1 MQKPDLGVLVVSRLY
16 PRATDPV
23 LGIFVEEEVRE
34 LARHC
39 RVKIVAPAPWFP
51 PIKLFPKWYG
61 YSQLPVQETRG
72 GMEVFRPRTIMLP
85 HNLLF
90 PLLGFSFYLTLRSCV
105 RQIARGFSIDLIHA
119 HMAYPDGFAA
129 VMLGR
134 ALDCP
139 TIITLHGSD
148 VTQYFRSYFGRKLSL
163 WAVSRADAVI
173 AVSSSLR
180 AIVAD
185 DYGAEGANFEIIPNG
200 VDVTRFAPVP
210 RREAEKPLRLQAEA
224 RRILYVGAITQR
236 KGLDYLLRGFA
247 ALLRESQ
254 EPVQLILV
262 GEGEYERQAT
272 LLARELG
279 IAGHVVFVGKRPN
292 DEIPLWINAS
302 DLLVLP
308 SLGEGFGVV
317 LIEAMACG
325 KPVVATACGGPED
338 IVTPQTGILVPPAD
352 ESALA
357 QALLDVLR
365 DEDRFRPP
373 VIRQHALD
381 NYSYDTIAQRILN
394 LYGRALRG

>member
-16 PRATDPV
+16 PRPTDPV
-23 LGIFVEEEVRE
+23 LGIFVEEEARE

-39 RVKIVAPAPWFP
+39 RVKVVSPVPWFP
-51 PIKLFPKWYG
+51 PIKLFPRWYG
-61 YSQLPVQETRG
+61 YSQLRIEETRG
-72 GMEVFRPRTIMLP
+72 GLEIFRPRTIMLP

-90 PLLGFSFYLTLRSCV
+90 PLLGFSFYFTLRSCV

-119 HMAYPDGFAA
+119 HTAYPDGFAA

-134 ALDCP
+134 ALDRP
-139 TIITLHGSD
+139 TIITLHGGD
-148 VTQYFRSYFGRKLSL
+148 VTLYFRRYFGRKLGL
-163 WAVSRADAVI
+163 WAVSHADAVI

-180 AIVAD
+180 STVVD
-185 DYGAEGANFEIIPNG
+185 DFGAEGANIEIIPNG
-200 VDVTRFAPVP
+200 VDVTRFAPVS
-210 RREAEKPLRLQAEA
+210 RREAEKPLGLQAEV

-236 KGLDYLLRGFA
+236 KGMDYLLRGFA
-247 ALLRESQ
+247 ALLPESQ

-262 GEGEYERQAT
+262 GEGDYEHQVR

-279 IAGHVVFVGKRPN
+279 IAAHVVFVGKRPN
-292 DEIPLWINAS
+292 DEIPLWMNAS

-325 KPVVATACGGPED
+325 KPVVATACGGPEE

-352 ESALA
+352 ERALA

-365 DEDRFRPP
+365 DADRFRPP
-373 VIRQHALD
+373 VIRQSALD
-381 NYSYDTIAQRILN
+381 NYAYDRIAQRILN
-394 LYGRALRG
+394 LYGRALRC